1 LKQEA
6 SKLMLEYRQAVV
18 AVFKQQLEA
27 KEAEKALL
35 DQYTKQL
42 PEVSNQLNSL
52 LQDSQ
57 KLDEFVLQVRLRIDD
72 GSLIEA
78 DVSKQ
83 FSATAVDEL
92 RQSFTE
98 QQANIAEKIEALKEK
113 VTAATSALD
122 ENKKGL
128 IDAESAQKTAQE
140 RYDQVQ
146 KRQGL
151 ERDYAKK
158 SLKQLHVQN

>member
-1 LKQEA
+1 MKQEA

>member
-1 LKQEA
+1 
-6 SKLMLEYRQAVV
+6 VV